1 MTPHVQ
7 GVKGTEARFWERGR
21 ECIEFPVPGAMP
33 TTLKFPPFN
42 LHMSLSQC
50 CYLHFIDERQERK
63 LLNVEAE
70 PLTQIC
76 LIPKENSLSIFNFML
91 LLEKKNGTP
100 QNNLYLGLLWTA
112 LTSSKWGFLKDTW
125 HLGKCCDIQ
134 GTKWDTFVIG
144 LNASCL
150 LPQTSLSLCCLFFLI
165 TWRRKS
171 WWRVSLSSNLES

>member
-1 MTPHVQ
+1 MGPSSLVMTPHAQ

-33 TTLKFPPFN
+33 ITLKFPPFN

-91 LLEKKNGTP
+91 LLEKKKMELPRITCTWVSSELLLRAPNG
-100 QNNLYLGLLWTA
+100 G
-112 LTSSKWGFLKDTW
+112 S
-125 HLGKCCDIQ
+125 
-134 GTKWDTFVIG
+134 
-144 LNASCL
+144 
-150 LPQTSLSLCCLFFLI
+150 
-165 TWRRKS
+165 
-171 WWRVSLSSNLES
+171 

>member
-125 HLGKCCDIQ
+125 HLGKWLWHPRDQMGHICNWSQC
-134 GTKWDTFVIG
+134 KLSPAPNF
-144 LNASCL
+144 SFSL
-150 LPQTSLSLCCLFFLI
+150 LLVFPDYMEKKVMMTG
-165 TWRRKS
+165 
-171 WWRVSLSSNLES
+171 